1 MYAAPQTKP
10 AVKIPAKSAGR
21 ASYWQDRTPKI
32 TPKSMLIQPPIQK
45 RAVIKTM
52 PRTEREGKEIKP
64 KTPIDVLEPTLK
76 KLNHA
81 ANTNKKHD
89 TLDNKATE
97 SKKAG
102 VIDPVL
108 SNQSVGNS
116 RQVDAMAVQEPKKFD
131 AGVFKTKLQNKL
143 SEALPKSKQD
153 ADNIGQKVSN
163 NINADLV
170 EQKQNAGGGI
180 ETATK
185 DEPTIPTDAKAPIAI
200 QEEPK
205 GNKVNFGKDT
215 AVMPTPRPASETNMD
230 AQADGLDAQ
239 LSQNKI
245 SETTLQNSNEPSFT
259 GAVSEKNK
267 AQCELRSFTKNYK
280 KEETP
285 TLATGQKD
293 SQSAINGTMGNML
306 GVRGEAFSKNS
317 KKQNAKKEEEQDIRI
332 KVAKD
337 LNDIYTLTK
346 KNVET
351 IFTALDT
358 YVKNY
363 FDTVIAIYVDAFKKD
378 VQAMYDANPGWFG
391 SNILGEDSLSDKE
404 IYERAT
410 KKFQEN
416 MASPIENVALMVE
429 QKLNEAVVE
438 IKKGKTKNDKY
449 KASQSGEVQRIADDI
464 FMSVGNKYDE
474 LEQQVESKQ
483 DEIADA
489 ISEQFKAAAATL
501 DKAFEELKEAN
512 KSWLD
517 KAFDAVVGVIRAILE
532 IKDALVNL
540 LSAVVEAIDAIIS
553 DPIGFLSNLLDGVA
567 QGLNSFLSNFLT
579 KHLPGGLLKW
589 LTGTLGGV
597 GITIPEDIFSLKG
610 IFSLVMQVLGLS
622 WDYIRSKGV
631 KLLGEPV
638 MKALETGFEM
648 FVIFREKGLEGVW
661 EYLKEK
667 FNDLKEKVIDEI
679 QNMVFEKVVEAGIK
693 WLIGLSNPVGAFI
706 KAALAIIDMAKFFFQ
721 KAKDMIALVSAITQS
736 ILNIARGN
744 IAFVA
749 VAVENALASIIPLA
763 IGFLASLLGIGDLAD
778 KVKAII
784 TKIRLRIDQAIDA
797 LIDKAKAFGKSIL
810 NKIQGKDKTPAQKND
825 DIAKGNL
832 KDSEVGEVE
841 KFTAAGES
849 HKLWIDTS
857 GGTPKIMVASTVSA
871 LEPKLTEW
879 EAKADEKQKTLIHQ
893 ARNQEKNIERDAK
906 KAQTTKNKFEKENNE
921 ANKKAFEEADK
932 TVENG
937 EKPLME
943 TMKTLFE
950 TFGEKQNPLIR
961 FMNKKVLDDD
971 GTFISGFEELLR
983 MDYNLSPNDTSKE
996 FTVKRNPAK
1005 SDKLVIV
1012 LIDDDGI
1019 LKIGERETK
1028 TKPKHKHFLP
1038 TDLKILLEGGIYFL
1052 TYNTKYA
1059 DGAAGPSFKIDISF
1073 ADVTKATPDKT
1084 ETKKSYGLNLK
1095 LKPSGSG
1102 IGRGAWDS
1110 GGEGFDNAHLIGDQF
1125 GGAGRN
1131 ESLNIYRSTEKYN
1144 RDTMLSVE
1152 QALAKYIRE
1161 NNISTFDMEV
1171 VAKIKKEGEV
1181 GSGVNALINNE
1192 IEKDIKTGK
1201 DLSVKEEVKFEK
1213 ELENP
1218 NFIKQIR
1225 EAFKDDFEHL
1235 PGKFLET
1242 SYDVKQAGNK
1252 SVAKDKINEDTD
1264 YDTIITKL
1272 KTKPKK

>member
-1 MYAAPQTKP
+1 MHAAPQTKP

-21 ASYWQDRTPKI
+21 APYWQNKTPRLA
-32 TPKSMLIQPPIQK
+32 PKPMLTQPPVQK
-45 RAVIKTM
+45 GKGAKTM
-52 PRTEREGKEIKP
+52 PRAERESKEIKP

-81 ANTNKKHD
+81 TKTNKKHD

-102 VIDPVL
+102 VIDPSL
-108 SNQSVGNS
+108 ANQSVGNS
-116 RQVDAMAVQEPKKFD
+116 RQVDAMDAQQPKKFD
-131 AGVFKTKLQNKL
+131 AGVFKIKLQNKL
-143 SEALPKSKQD
+143 SEALPKSKQE
-153 ADNIGQKVSN
+153 ADNIGEKVSN
-163 NINADLV
+163 NINADLA

-185 DEPTIPTDAKAPIAI
+185 NEPVIPNDAQAPIAI
-200 QEEPK
+200 QEEAK
-205 GNKVNFGKDT
+205 GNRVNFGKDT
-215 AVMPTPRPASETNMD
+215 VVMPPPRPASETNMD
-230 AQADGLDAQ
+230 AQADSLDAQ
-239 LSQNKI
+239 LSENKI

-267 AQCELRSFTKNYK
+267 AQSELRSFTKNYK
-280 KEETP
+280 KEENP

-293 SQSAINGTMGNML
+293 SQAAINNTMGEML
-306 GVRGEAFSKNS
+306 GVRGGAFGKNS
-317 KKQNAKKEEEQDIRI
+317 KKQNAKKEEEQSIRI

-337 LNDIYTLTK
+337 LNEIYTTTK
-346 KNVET
+346 KNVEI
-351 IFTALDT
+351 IFTALDV
-358 YVKNY
+358 YIKIY
-363 FDTVIAIYVDAFKKD
+363 FDTVIGLYVGVFEKD
-378 VQAMYDANPGWFG
+378 VQAMYDANPGWIG
-391 SNILGEDSLSDKE
+391 RNILGKDSLSDKE
-404 IYERAT
+404 IYEKAT

-416 MASPIENVALMVE
+416 MAAPIDNVALMVE
-429 QKLNEAVVE
+429 QKLNEAVAE
-438 IKKGKTKNDKY
+438 IKKGKAKNDEY
-449 KASQSGEVQRIADDI
+449 KTNQSDEVQKIADDI

-501 DKAFEELKEAN
+501 DKKFEELKEAN

-517 KAFDAVVGVIRAILE
+517 KAFDAVVGVIKAILE

-540 LSAVVEAIDAIIS
+540 LSAVAEAIDAIIS

-567 QGLNSFLSNFLT
+567 QGLNNFLSNFLT

-622 WDYIRSKGV
+622 WEYIRSKGV

-679 QNMVFEKVVEAGIK
+679 QNMIFEKVVEAGIK

-763 IGFLASLLGIGDLAD
+763 IGFLASLLGIGDLAN

-810 NKIQGKDKTPAQKND
+810 NKIQGKDKTPTQKND

-857 GGTPKIMVASTVSA
+857 GSTPKIMVASTVSA
-871 LEPKLTEW
+871 LESKLTEW
-879 EAKADEKQKTLIHQ
+879 EGKADEKQKTWIHK
-893 ARNQEKNIERDAK
+893 ARGQEKIIERDAK
-906 KAQTTKNKFEKENNE
+906 KAQTAKDKFEKENNE

-937 EKPLME
+937 EKSLME

-950 TFGEKQNPLIR
+950 MFGEKNENPLLQFIGKNVKDNAR
-961 FMNKKVLDDD
+961 FNKIALENGYLINKN
-971 GTFISGFEELLR
+971 GEISRKQGMAETGLQKLR
-983 MDYNLSPNDTSKE
+983 INE
-996 FTVKRNPAK
+996 
-1005 SDKLVIV
+1005 
-1012 LIDDDGI
+1012 DGI
-1019 LKIGERETK
+1019 LKAGDEGEHANYKPIDVQITLVDGGFLLVYHYSDGKKFHTK
-1028 TKPKHKHFLP
+1028 IEFGSEAKLDTIVRISHSDDLQIKEAGTRGRTSSSGDIMTENFKKMVNGKVDVHSAHLIADWFSGSGYRGAGNLVPTSDTYNTADMGDKEKEIVSKVNRGESFSLSVSAKVKYLKDDAVVNALNKEKIDENTLSKEEKELVKTFKNP
-1038 TDLKILLEGGIYFL
+1038 TDLSE
-1052 TYNTKYA
+1052 
-1059 DGAAGPSFKIDISF
+1059 
-1073 ADVTKATPDKT
+1073 
-1084 ETKKSYGLNLK
+1084 E
-1095 LKPSGSG
+1095 
-1102 IGRGAWDS
+1102 
-1110 GGEGFDNAHLIGDQF
+1110 Q
-1125 GGAGRN
+1125 
-1131 ESLNIYRSTEKYN
+1131 EK
-1144 RDTMLSVE
+1144 M
-1152 QALAKYIRE
+1152 
-1161 NNISTFDMEV
+1161 
-1171 VAKIKKEGEV
+1171 
-1181 GSGVNALINNE
+1181 
-1192 IEKDIKTGK
+1192 
-1201 DLSVKEEVKFEK
+1201 
-1213 ELENP
+1213 
-1218 NFIKQIR
+1218 
-1225 EAFKDDFEHL
+1225 
-1235 PGKFLET
+1235 
-1242 SYDVKQAGNK
+1242 
-1252 SVAKDKINEDTD
+1252 AKDKFFNLADPAYIQSVNYTGTQKKGDKVEVLDQTLNVEDS
-1264 YDTIITKL
+1264 KMKKAL
-1272 KTKPKK
+1272 KM

>member
-1 MYAAPQTKP
+1 MHAAPQTKP
-10 AVKIPAKSAGR
+10 PVRIPAKPAGR
-21 ASYWQDRTPKI
+21 APYWQDKTPKLA
-32 TPKSMLIQPPIQK
+32 PKSILAQPPVHK
-45 RAVIKTM
+45 GKVAKTM
-52 PRTEREGKEIKP
+52 SRAERESKETKP

-81 ANTNKKHD
+81 AKTNKKHD

-102 VIDPVL
+102 VIDPTL
-108 SNQSVGNS
+108 ANQSAGNS

-143 SEALPKSKQD
+143 AEALPKSKKD
-153 ADNIGQKVSN
+153 ADNIGQKISN
-163 NINADLV
+163 NINADLA

-185 DEPTIPTDAKAPIAI
+185 NEPIIPTDAQAPIAI

-205 GNKVNFGKDT
+205 GNKVTFGKDT
-215 AVMPTPRPASETNMD
+215 AVMPPPRPTSETNMD
-230 AQADGLDAQ
+230 AQADNLDTQ
-239 LSQNKI
+239 LSENKI

-267 AQCELRSFTKNYK
+267 AQTELRSFTKNYK
-280 KEETP
+280 KDENP
-285 TLATGQKD
+285 TLAAGQKD
-293 SQSAINGTMGNML
+293 SQAAINHTMGEML
-306 GVRGEAFSKNS
+306 GVRGGAFGKNS
-317 KKQNAKKEEEQDIRI
+317 KKQNAKKEEEQAIRI
-332 KVAKD
+332 KVASD
-337 LNDIYTLTK
+337 LNDIYTNTK
-346 KNVET
+346 KNVEI

-358 YVKNY
+358 YVKVY
-363 FDTVIAIYVDAFKKD
+363 FDTVIGLYVAVFEKD

-391 SNILGEDSLSDKE
+391 SNILGKDSLSDKE

-416 MASPIENVALMVE
+416 MAAPIENVALMVE

-438 IKKGKTKNDKY
+438 IKKGKTKNDEY
-449 KASQSGEVQRIADDI
+449 KANQSVEVQKIADDI

-501 DKAFEELKEAN
+501 DKKFEELKEAN

-517 KAFDAVVGVIRAILE
+517 KAFDAVVGVIKAILE

-553 DPIGFLSNLLDGVA
+553 DPIGFLSNLLDGVS
-567 QGLNSFLSNFLT
+567 QGLNNFLSNFLT

-597 GITIPEDIFSLKG
+597 GINIPEDIFSLKG

-810 NKIQGKDKTPAQKND
+810 NKIQGKDKTPTQKND

-871 LEPKLTEW
+871 LESKLIAW
-879 EAKADEKQKTLIHQ
+879 ENKADEKQKTWIHK
-893 ARNQEKNIERDAK
+893 ARGQEKIIERDAK
-906 KAQTTKNKFEKENNE
+906 KAQTAKDKFEKENNE

-937 EKPLME
+937 EKSLME

-950 TFGEKQNPLIR
+950 MFGEKNDNPLMQFIGKNVKDNER
-961 FMNKKVLDDD
+961 FNNIALENGYLINKN
-971 GTFISGFEELLR
+971 GEISRKQGMAEAGLQKLR
-983 MDYNLSPNDTSKE
+983 INE
-996 FTVKRNPAK
+996 
-1005 SDKLVIV
+1005 
-1012 LIDDDGI
+1012 DGI
-1019 LKIGERETK
+1019 LKVGDEGEHANYKPIDVQVTLVDGGFLLVYHYSDGKKFHTRIEFGSEAKLDTIVRVSHSEDLQIKEAGTRGRTNSSGDLMTENFKKLVNGKVDVHSAHLIADWFSGSGYRGAGNLVPTSDTYNTLDMGDKEKEIVNKVNRGDSFSLSVSAKVKYLKDDAVVNALNKEKIDQNTLSKEEKELVK
-1028 TKPKHKHFLP
+1028 TFKTP
-1038 TDLKILLEGGIYFL
+1038 TDLSE
-1052 TYNTKYA
+1052 
-1059 DGAAGPSFKIDISF
+1059 
-1073 ADVTKATPDKT
+1073 
-1084 ETKKSYGLNLK
+1084 E
-1095 LKPSGSG
+1095 
-1102 IGRGAWDS
+1102 
-1110 GGEGFDNAHLIGDQF
+1110 Q
-1125 GGAGRN
+1125 
-1131 ESLNIYRSTEKYN
+1131 EK
-1144 RDTMLSVE
+1144 M
-1152 QALAKYIRE
+1152 
-1161 NNISTFDMEV
+1161 
-1171 VAKIKKEGEV
+1171 
-1181 GSGVNALINNE
+1181 
-1192 IEKDIKTGK
+1192 
-1201 DLSVKEEVKFEK
+1201 
-1213 ELENP
+1213 
-1218 NFIKQIR
+1218 
-1225 EAFKDDFEHL
+1225 
-1235 PGKFLET
+1235 
-1242 SYDVKQAGNK
+1242 
-1252 SVAKDKINEDTD
+1252 AKDKFFNLADPAYIQSVTYTGTQKKGDKVEVLDQTLNVEDS
-1264 YDTIITKL
+1264 KMKKAL
-1272 KTKPKK
+1272 KM

>member
-1 MYAAPQTKP
+1 MHAAPQTKP

-21 ASYWQDRTPKI
+21 APYWQDKTPKLV
-32 TPKSMLIQPPIQK
+32 PKSLLTQPPVQK
-45 RAVIKTM
+45 GKVAKKM
-52 PRTEREGKEIKP
+52 PRAERESKEIKP

-81 ANTNKKHD
+81 AKTNKKHD

-102 VIDPVL
+102 VIDPSL
-108 SNQSVGNS
+108 ANKSMGNS
-116 RQVDAMAVQEPKKFD
+116 RQVDTMAVQEPKKFD

-163 NINADLV
+163 NINADLA

-185 DEPTIPTDAKAPIAI
+185 SEPVIPNDAQAPIAI

-205 GNKVNFGKDT
+205 GSRVNFGKDT
-215 AVMPTPRPASETNMD
+215 VVMPPPKPASETNMD
-230 AQADGLDAQ
+230 AQADSLDAQ
-239 LSQNKI
+239 LSENKI

-267 AQCELRSFTKNYK
+267 AQSELRSFTKNYK
-280 KEETP
+280 KEENP
-285 TLATGQKD
+285 TLASGQKD
-293 SQSAINGTMGNML
+293 SQASINNTMGEML
-306 GVRGEAFSKNS
+306 GVRGGAFGKNS
-317 KKQNAKKEEEQDIRI
+317 KKQNAKKEEEQAIRI

-337 LNDIYTLTK
+337 LNDIYTTTK
-346 KNVET
+346 KNVEI
-351 IFTALDT
+351 IFTALDA
-358 YVKNY
+358 YVKIY
-363 FDTVIAIYVDAFKKD
+363 FDTVIGLYVAVFEKD

-416 MASPIENVALMVE
+416 MAAPIENVALMVE

-438 IKKGKTKNDKY
+438 IKKGKTKNDEY
-449 KASQSGEVQRIADDI
+449 KASQSGEVQKIADDI

-501 DKAFEELKEAN
+501 DKKFEELKEAN

-517 KAFDAVVGVIRAILE
+517 KAFDAVVGVIKAILE

-540 LSAVVEAIDAIIS
+540 LSAVAEAIDAIIS

-567 QGLNSFLSNFLT
+567 QGLNNFLSNFLT

-810 NKIQGKDKTPAQKND
+810 NKIQGKDKTPVQKND

-871 LEPKLTEW
+871 LESKLSAW
-879 EAKADEKQKTLIHQ
+879 ETKADEKQKTWIHK
-893 ARNQEKNIERDAK
+893 ARGQEKIIERDAK
-906 KAQTTKNKFEKENNE
+906 KAQTAKDKFEKENNE
-921 ANKKAFEEADK
+921 ANKKAFEDADK

-937 EKPLME
+937 EKSLME

-950 TFGEKQNPLIR
+950 MFGEKNDNPLLQFIG
-961 FMNKKVLDDD
+961 KKVLNDE
-971 GTFISGFEELLR
+971 GAFISGFEELLR
-983 MDYNLSPNDTSKE
+983 IDYHLSPNDITKE
-996 FTVKRNPAK
+996 FMIRRNPGKADNLT
-1005 SDKLVIV
+1005 SIYIDKE
-1012 LIDDDGI
+1012 DI
-1019 LKIGERETK
+1019 LRAGKETV
-1028 TKPKHKHFLP
+1028 TKPKHKHFVP
-1038 TDLKILLEGGIYFL
+1038 TNLKILLEGGIYFL

-1152 QALAKYIRE
+1152 QELAKYIRE

-1201 DLSVKEEVKFEK
+1201 DLSTKEEVKFEK

-1242 SYDVKQAGNK
+1242 SYDVKQTGGK
-1252 SVAKDKINEDTD
+1252 SVTKNKISEDTD

>member
-1 MYAAPQTKP
+1 MHATPQTKP
-10 AVKIPAKSAGR
+10 PVRIPAKSAGR
-21 ASYWQDRTPKI
+21 APYWQDKTPKLA
-32 TPKSMLIQPPIQK
+32 PKSILAQPPVHK
-45 RAVIKTM
+45 GKVAKTM
-52 PRTEREGKEIKP
+52 SRAERESKETKP

-81 ANTNKKHD
+81 AKTNKKHD

-102 VIDPVL
+102 VIDPTL
-108 SNQSVGNS
+108 ANQSAGNS

-143 SEALPKSKQD
+143 AEALPKSKKD
-153 ADNIGQKVSN
+153 ADNIGQKISN
-163 NINADLV
+163 NINADLA

-185 DEPTIPTDAKAPIAI
+185 NEPIIPTDAQAPIAI

-205 GNKVNFGKDT
+205 GNKVTFGKDT
-215 AVMPTPRPASETNMD
+215 AVMPPPRPTSETNMD
-230 AQADGLDAQ
+230 AQADNLDTQ
-239 LSQNKI
+239 LSENKI

-267 AQCELRSFTKNYK
+267 AQTELRSFTKNYK
-280 KEETP
+280 KDENP
-285 TLATGQKD
+285 TLAAGQKD
-293 SQSAINGTMGNML
+293 SQAAINHTMGEML
-306 GVRGEAFSKNS
+306 GVRGGAFGKNS
-317 KKQNAKKEEEQDIRI
+317 KKQNAKKEEEQAIRI
-332 KVAKD
+332 KVASD
-337 LNDIYTLTK
+337 LNDIYTNTK
-346 KNVET
+346 KNVEI

-358 YVKNY
+358 YVKVY
-363 FDTVIAIYVDAFKKD
+363 FDTVIGLYVAVFEKD

-391 SNILGEDSLSDKE
+391 SNILGKDSLSDKE

-416 MASPIENVALMVE
+416 MAAPIENVALMVE

-438 IKKGKTKNDKY
+438 IKKGKTKNDEY
-449 KASQSGEVQRIADDI
+449 KANQSVEVQKIADDI

-501 DKAFEELKEAN
+501 DKKFEELKEAN

-517 KAFDAVVGVIRAILE
+517 KAFDAVVGVIKAILE

-553 DPIGFLSNLLDGVA
+553 DPIGFLSNLLDGVS
-567 QGLNSFLSNFLT
+567 QGLNNFLSNFLT

-597 GITIPEDIFSLKG
+597 GINIPEDIFSLKG

-810 NKIQGKDKTPAQKND
+810 NKIQGKDKTPTQKND

-871 LEPKLTEW
+871 LESKLIAW
-879 EAKADEKQKTLIHQ
+879 ENKADEKQKTWIHK
-893 ARNQEKNIERDAK
+893 ARGQEKIIERDAK
-906 KAQTTKNKFEKENNE
+906 KAQTAKDKFEKENNE

-937 EKPLME
+937 EKSLME

-950 TFGEKQNPLIR
+950 MFGEKNDNPLMQFIGKNVKDNER
-961 FMNKKVLDDD
+961 FNNIALENGYLINKN
-971 GTFISGFEELLR
+971 GEISRKQGMAEAGLQKLR
-983 MDYNLSPNDTSKE
+983 INE
-996 FTVKRNPAK
+996 
-1005 SDKLVIV
+1005 
-1012 LIDDDGI
+1012 DGI
-1019 LKIGERETK
+1019 LKVGDEGEHANYKPIDVQVTLVDGGFLLVYHYSDGKKFHTRIEFGSEAKLDTIVRVSHSEDLQIKEAGTRGRTNSSGDLMTENFKKLVNGKVDVHSAHLIADWFSGSGYRGAGNLVPTSDTYNTLDMGDKEKEIVNKVNRGDSFSLSVSAKVKYLKDDAVVNALNKEKIDQNTLSKEEKELVK
-1028 TKPKHKHFLP
+1028 TFKTP
-1038 TDLKILLEGGIYFL
+1038 TDLSE
-1052 TYNTKYA
+1052 
-1059 DGAAGPSFKIDISF
+1059 
-1073 ADVTKATPDKT
+1073 
-1084 ETKKSYGLNLK
+1084 E
-1095 LKPSGSG
+1095 
-1102 IGRGAWDS
+1102 
-1110 GGEGFDNAHLIGDQF
+1110 Q
-1125 GGAGRN
+1125 
-1131 ESLNIYRSTEKYN
+1131 EK
-1144 RDTMLSVE
+1144 M
-1152 QALAKYIRE
+1152 
-1161 NNISTFDMEV
+1161 
-1171 VAKIKKEGEV
+1171 
-1181 GSGVNALINNE
+1181 
-1192 IEKDIKTGK
+1192 
-1201 DLSVKEEVKFEK
+1201 
-1213 ELENP
+1213 
-1218 NFIKQIR
+1218 
-1225 EAFKDDFEHL
+1225 
-1235 PGKFLET
+1235 
-1242 SYDVKQAGNK
+1242 
-1252 SVAKDKINEDTD
+1252 AKDKFFNLADPAYIQSVTYTGTQKKGDKVEVLDQTLNVEDS
-1264 YDTIITKL
+1264 KMKKAL
-1272 KTKPKK
+1272 KM